1 MEFKFTIGYR
11 QSGVDNIAIKV
22 KYILKCRQINF
33 STVINAVSIDLIDG
47 NDIINHWV
55 LWLLV
60 PVHHSSSQ
68 YFRLFW
74 ERFIKTVLI
83 TDSVLYSIGALELM
97 KFQNRIEDHHL
108 SEQEKA
114 TLEDIRNQMLSMNI
128 TFIEH
133 EDLFFGNTSFNDE
146 SELAM
151 FRYKDDNK
159 NYVSDEELSRELG
172 RAYVPPRSQLTYES
186 DRQIATE
193 RILER
198 PCKNCGIEITNKSEP
213 TLSMLIRFCLC
224 DTLLHNI
231 YNFNL

>member
-11 QSGVDNIAIKV
+11 QSGLDNIAIKV
-22 KYILKCRQINF
+22 KYILKGRQINF

-47 NDIINHWV
+47 NDIKNHWI

-68 YFRLFW
+68 YFILFL

-97 KFQNRIEDHHL
+97 KFQNKIEDHDL

-133 EDLFFGNTSFNDE
+133 EDLFFGGTSSHDE

-151 FRYKDDNK
+151 FRYKDDDK
-159 NYVSDEELSRELG
+159 TYVSDEELAQELG
-172 RAYVPPRSQLTYES
+172 REYVPPRSQLTYES
-186 DRQIATE
+186 DRQIAKE
-193 RILER
+193 RIIQR
-198 PCKNCGIEITNKSEP
+198 RCKNCGIEITNKSEP
-213 TLSMLIRFCLC
+213 TLSMIIRFRLC
-224 DTLLHNI
+224 NSMLHNI
-231 YNFNL
+231 YNFIL

>member
-1 MEFKFTIGYR
+1 M
-11 QSGVDNIAIKV
+11 
-22 KYILKCRQINF
+22 
-33 STVINAVSIDLIDG
+33 SIDLIDD
-47 NDIINHWV
+47 NDIKNHWF

-60 PVHHSSSQ
+60 PVYYSSSQ
-68 YFRLFW
+68 YFILFL

-97 KFQNRIEDHHL
+97 KFQNRIKDHDL
-108 SEQEKA
+108 SGQEKA

-133 EDLFFGNTSFNDE
+133 EDLFFDGTSFHDE
-146 SELAM
+146 PELAM
-151 FRYKDDNK
+151 FRYKDDDK
-159 NYVSDEELSRELG
+159 IYISDEELARELG

-186 DRQIATE
+186 DRQIAKE

-198 PCKNCGIEITNKSEP
+198 RCKNCGIEIINKSEP

-224 DTLLHNI
+224 NTKLHNI
-231 YNFNL
+231 YNFML